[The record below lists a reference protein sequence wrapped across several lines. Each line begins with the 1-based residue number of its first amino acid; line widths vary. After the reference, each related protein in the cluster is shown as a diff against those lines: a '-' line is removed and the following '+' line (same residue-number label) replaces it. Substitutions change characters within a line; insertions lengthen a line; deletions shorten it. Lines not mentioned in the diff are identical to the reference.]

1 MSRKGR
7 CLLAIIDSDVRE
19 YGELKHV
26 WCKLELESWLSATG
40 VGCFSSTIIF
50 GLLVIYIL
58 LFPSHPRPVHQWCTC
73 ELENAGTAM
82 VIPVVVL
89 FPYVFGAVNIP
100 IAYSSRK
107 AKGMQRVDY
116 VRYGLDSGSG
126 SA

>member
-1 MSRKGR
+1 
-7 CLLAIIDSDVRE
+7 
-19 YGELKHV
+19 
-26 WCKLELESWLSATG
+26 
-40 VGCFSSTIIF
+40 
-50 GLLVIYIL
+50 
-58 LFPSHPRPVHQWCTC
+58 
-73 ELENAGTAM
+73 M